1 MISQRRLNS
10 RMKNLFDVRILA
22 RTSDF
27 FGADL
32 SAAILATFGKR
43 GTELTGAPQVFAQD
57 FALDSSKQAR

>member
-1 MISQRRLNS
+1 
-10 RMKNLFDVRILA
+10 MKNLFDVRILA